1 MTKMVM
7 MTFSYGKL
15 VTYRNDGTSLR
26 SVRQIR
32 RTEFILKLLNPT
44 TFITNKRSNLNKY
57 AKIA

>member
-1 MTKMVM
+1 M
-7 MTFSYGKL
+7 
-15 VTYRNDGTSLR
+15 TYRNDGTSLR